1 MKDTINKVQ
10 FSLFSLLSILV
21 LKRLKCKDYV
31 TFTFIYAYGFLEL
44 RGLCINNLHGGLFE
58 IFVIFPYKIANMA
71 ITDYNYNGRKS
82 KCSNVNC

>member
-10 FSLFSLLSILV
+10 FSFFSLLSILV

-31 TFTFIYAYGFLEL
+31 TFTFVYGFLEL